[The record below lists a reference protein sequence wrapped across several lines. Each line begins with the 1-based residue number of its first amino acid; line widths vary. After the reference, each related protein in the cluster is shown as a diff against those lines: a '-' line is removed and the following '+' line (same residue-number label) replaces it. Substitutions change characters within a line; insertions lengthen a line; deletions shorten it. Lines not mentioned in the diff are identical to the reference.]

1 MVIEKNDD
9 RLVRLGS
16 AIRARRV
23 EQHISQRKLA
33 QMIGNSENHSYIGR
47 VERGEL
53 APRVDV
59 LFRIADA
66 LGMQMKEL
74 FDF

>member
-1 MVIEKNDD
+1 MANTKNDD
-9 RLVRLGS
+9 RLIKLGE
-16 AIRARRV
+16 AVRARRV

-47 VERGEL
+47 LERGEI
-53 APRVDV
+53 AARVDI

-66 LGMQMKEL
+66 LGVEAKDL
-74 FDF
+74 LSF